1 MSIEN
6 SVSILGDNSKKLQR
20 RWCSR
25 FRQTRN
31 KIGKISGESDISIT
45 TVRNLQML
53 KDIWISKIL
62 TKQCVAITWARENH
76 SKWNFKAI
84 DNANFQMPLE
94 SVLNYLT
101 WQGNYLQVRKKLI
114 LLLKTHFHSAR
125 LAEIHLHKKVFF
137 QSCLYKIVF
146 IFSSFCLNFI
156 FSLVPWTT
164 WRVITART
172 TGDFWKIRIG
182 FVTGAHI
189 SF

>member
-62 TKQCVAITWARENH
+62 TKQSVAITWARENN

-84 DNANFQMPLE
+84 DNANFQMPFE
-94 SVLNYLT
+94 SVLNYFT

-114 LLLKTHFHSAR
+114 LLLKTTFTVYVLPRSIYIRSFFKAAASIK
-125 LAEIHLHKKVFF
+125 LSLFF
-137 QSCLYKIVF
+137 Q
-146 IFSSFCLNFI
+146 
-156 FSLVPWTT
+156 
-164 WRVITART
+164 A
-172 TGDFWKIRIG
+172 
-182 FVTGAHI
+182 FV
-189 SF
+189 

>member
-6 SVSILGDNSKKLQR
+6 SVSTLGDNSKKLQR

-31 KIGKISGESDISIT
+31 KIGKISGESDISIN
-45 TVRNLQML
+45 TVRNLQIL
-53 KDIWISKIL
+53 KDIWFSKIL
-62 TKQCVAITWARENH
+62 TKQCVAITWARENNP
-76 SKWNFKAI
+76 KWNFKAI
-84 DNANFQMPLE
+84 DNANFQMPFE
-94 SVLNYLT
+94 SVLNYFT
-101 WQGNYLQVRKKLI
+101 WQGNYLQVRRKLI
-114 LLLKTHFHSAR
+114 LLLKKNTFTVYVLPRSIYIR
-125 LAEIHLHKKVFF
+125 SFF